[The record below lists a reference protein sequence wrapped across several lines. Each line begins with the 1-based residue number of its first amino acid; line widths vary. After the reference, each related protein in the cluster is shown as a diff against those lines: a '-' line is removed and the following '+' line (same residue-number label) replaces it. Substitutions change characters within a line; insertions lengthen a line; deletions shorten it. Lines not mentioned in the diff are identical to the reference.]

1 MLWLH
6 LGRMQGFQQRGEAA
20 ARRSALRRNLGA
32 AAGVELGEGWDK
44 CMSVVG
50 GWILTGGMI
59 VWICAVLWAA
69 GVPKGL
75 RPWLKQ
81 PKNASRALR
90 WLTWVLAGAFAGI
103 AWVAWASDPTS
114 ELGGFRTEAT
124 GIALAVIVIE
134 EISRARAYL
143 DYKQSIIQQ
152 MASRSNDFA
161 LDAARIAKD
170 EGWLQN
176 RSFQGADLAYADLQG
191 ADLSYAKLQDADLER
206 AKLQGAELR
215 RTDLQDA
222 KLSRANLQ
230 DTVMVGVHL
239 QGADLSYAKLQGAEL
254 IGAKF
259 QGARYDDNTIW
270 PDGFRPPADAI
281 NVDEQEK

>member
-1 MLWLH
+1 MQRNSASVLLSNPCHFYQSDIHSSFPSSKQPRPPAAMLWLH

-191 ADLSYAKLQDADLER
+191 ADLSYAKLQ
-206 AKLQGAELR
+206 
-215 RTDLQDA
+215 
-222 KLSRANLQ
+222 
-230 DTVMVGVHL
+230 
-239 QGADLSYAKLQGAEL
+239 GAEL